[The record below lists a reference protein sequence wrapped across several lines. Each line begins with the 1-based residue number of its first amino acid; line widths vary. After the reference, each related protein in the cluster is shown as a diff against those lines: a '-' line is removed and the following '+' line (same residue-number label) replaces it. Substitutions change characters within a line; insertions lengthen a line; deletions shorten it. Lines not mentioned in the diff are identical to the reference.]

1 MVSAIIGVVGLGLV
15 AGCFILGTKH
25 SCSEAYYNYVRN
37 NKKAPPDSYG
47 KNIEEWYWRGF

>member
-37 NKKAPPDSYG
+37 NKKAPPHVCD
-47 KNIEEWYWRGF
+47 KTVEDWYRYL